1 MRADRLMA
9 LLLLLQKHGR
19 VTAAQVAEELEVS
32 ERTARRDLDAL
43 GMAGVPV
50 YSSQGR
56 NGGWE
61 LIGGARTDLTGL
73 NAAEARA
80 LFLVAGPSSAATPE
94 VKAALRKLMRALPE
108 PFREDAEAAS
118 TAVIVDPFGWGGRG
132 TGRGRLESGDYAA
145 PQPPHL
151 PAMQDAVITGVQVQL
166 GYVDRAGKVTER
178 RIHPLGL
185 ATKGAI
191 WYVLADTEGGM
202 RMFRIDRITS
212 ADLTADPVVRP
223 PDFDLRETWRL
234 MGDEAQRRWAA
245 VTVRGLAEPWT
256 IPILMGLLGQRV
268 RIGPADSEGRLPVEI
283 DGPGLPGLAGELAG
297 FGRGLEFTEPVE
309 MRSTLATI
317 GAELTTLYAAR

>member
-1 MRADRLMA
+1 MA

-108 PFREDAEAAS
+108 PFRADAEAAS
-118 TAVIVDPFGWGGRG
+118 TAVVVDPFGWSGRG
-132 TGRGRLESGDYAA
+132 AGRGHLDGADYAA

-151 PAMQDAVITGVQVQL
+151 TPMQDAVITGVQVQL
-166 GYVDRAGKVTER
+166 GYVDRNGKLTER
-178 RIHPLGL
+178 CIHPLGL

-191 WYVLADTEGGM
+191 WYVMANTDAGM
-202 RMFRIDRITS
+202 RTFRIDRIT
-212 ADLTADPVVRP
+212 AATLTSHPVVRP
-223 PDFDLRETWRL
+223 PDFDLREAWRL
-234 MGDEAQRRWAA
+234 IGDEAQRRWSA
-245 VTVRGLAEPWT
+245 VTIRGFAEPWT
-256 IPILMGLLGQRV
+256 IPILIGLLGQRV
-268 RIGPADSEGRLPVEI
+268 RIGPAEPGGRVPVEI

-297 FGRGLEFTEPVE
+297 FGRGLEFTEPSE
-309 MRSTLATI
+309 MQAMLATI
-317 GAELTTLYAAR
+317 GAELMGLYGAG